1 MADIYNFNTL
11 IHERYPELVEYWIE
25 IFNDMVHMKQDY
37 DNVSVEKLDL
47 QRLNDLLLNI
57 IKQYNLQGSNNYGCT
72 QKRQVGEGQAVGSG
86 QGFNP

>member
-25 IFNDMVHMKQDY
+25 IFNDMVHMKQDF
-37 DNVSVEKLDL
+37 DNVSVEKLEL

-72 QKRQVGEGQAVGSG
+72 KERQVGEGQAVGSG

>member
-37 DNVSVEKLDL
+37 ENVSIEKLDL

-57 IKQYNLQGSNNYGCT
+57 IKQYNLQGSNNYVST
-72 QKRQVGEGQAVGSG
+72 EKRET
-86 QGFNP
+86 

>member
-25 IFNDMVHMKQDY
+25 IFNDMVHLKQEM
-37 DNVSVEKLDL
+37 DNVKIEKLDL

-57 IKQYNLQGSNNYGCT
+57 IKQYNLQGSNNYVST
-72 QKRQVGEGQAVGSG
+72 EKRET
-86 QGFNP
+86 